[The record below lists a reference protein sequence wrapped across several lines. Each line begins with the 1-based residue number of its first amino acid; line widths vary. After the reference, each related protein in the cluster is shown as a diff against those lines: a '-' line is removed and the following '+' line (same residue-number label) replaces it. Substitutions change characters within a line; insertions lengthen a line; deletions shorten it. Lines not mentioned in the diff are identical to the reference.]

1 MVDFNMLK
9 ISGLYIYPIKSL
21 PGIPVNEARVTER
34 GFEHDRRW
42 MLVDENNLFISQREA
57 PQMTQ
62 LQVSIATNALVIAHK
77 IKGKSITIPFTP
89 PSRHCGVVTVWDDTF
104 TAGYVSDKADK
115 WFSAMLGINCR
126 LVYMPDNC
134 RRLVDQ
140 RYAPEGA
147 ITSFSDAYPFM
158 MIGQSSLDD
167 LNSRLTGALP
177 MDRFRPSIVFTGGKP
192 FEEDLMAN
200 FTIGTINFFGV
211 KLCARCII
219 PTINQTSGV
228 KGKEPLKTLASYRA
242 KNNKIYFGQNLV
254 HKGEGLIA
262 IGDRLQTISWNHEER
277 FMINKQTG
285 KNIPL
290 DIDKHLV

>member
-1 MVDFNMLK
+1 MLK

-21 PGIPVNEARVTER
+21 PGIPVNEVRVTER

-62 LQVSIATNALVIAHK
+62 LRVLIASNGLIITHK
-77 IKGKSITIPFTP
+77 IKGESITIPFKTTP
-89 PSRHCGVVTVWDDTF
+89 SGGCCVVNVWDDTF
-104 TAGYVSDKADK
+104 TTEYVSNKADK

-126 LVYMPDNC
+126 LIYMPDNC
-134 RRLVDQ
+134 RRVVDQ
-140 RYAPEGA
+140 RYAPKDA
-147 ITSFSDAYPFM
+147 ITSFSDGYPFM
-158 MIGQSSLDD
+158 MIGQSSLDE
-167 LNSRLTGALP
+167 LNSRLTDALP
-177 MDRFRPSIVFTGGKP
+177 MDRFRPSIVFTGGQP
-192 FEEDLMAN
+192 FEEDLLAN
-200 FTIGTINFFGV
+200 FTIGSINFFGV

-219 PTINQTSGV
+219 TTINQVSGV
-228 KGKEPLKTLASYRA
+228 KGKEPLKTLATYRA

-262 IGDRLQTISWNHEER
+262 IGDLLQIISLNHEER
-277 FMINKQTG
+277 FIVNKLAEKDT
-285 KNIPL
+285 PL

>member
-1 MVDFNMLK
+1 MLFILLYRTLVDYNMLQ

-34 GFEHDRRW
+34 GFENDRRW

-62 LQVSIATNALVIAHK
+62 LQVSIANDGLIITHK
-77 IKGKSITIPFTP
+77 TKGKSIIIQFKT
-89 PSRHCGVVTVWDDTF
+89 SSSGGCGLVTVWDDTF
-104 TAGYVSDKADK
+104 TAEYVSDKADK
-115 WFSAMLGINCR
+115 WFSTMLGINCR

-134 RRLVDQ
+134 RRVVDL
-140 RYAPEGA
+140 RYAPEDA

-158 MIGQSSLDD
+158 MLGQSSLDD
-167 LNSRLTGALP
+167 LNNRLKDALP
-177 MDRFRPSIVFTGGKP
+177 MDRFRPNIVFTGGVP
-192 FEEDLMAN
+192 FEEDLLGS
-200 FTIGTINFFGV
+200 FTIGGINFFGV

-219 PTINQTSGV
+219 PTINQISGI

-254 HKGEGLIA
+254 HKGDGLIA
-262 IGDRLQTISWNHEER
+262 IGDRLQTKPE
-277 FMINKQTG
+277 
-285 KNIPL
+285 P
-290 DIDKHLV
+290 